1 MNRSLYPIFEE
12 GYYEGYIDGL
22 AEGLEERG
30 EEGRDILRNMVDV
43 VQMNRED
50 YSIKETMDELDLSE
64 EQVKVLIG
72 LSIKLVYDNV
82 KEILECY
89 AWKKIG

>member
-30 EEGRDILRNMVDV
+30 EEGRDILKNMVNV

-50 YSIKETMDELDLSE
+50 YSIEETMDELDLSA

-89 AWKKIG
+89 A

>member
-89 AWKKIG
+89 AWTKIG

>member
-30 EEGRDILRNMVDV
+30 EEGRNILKNMVDV
-43 VQMNRED
+43 IQMNRED
-50 YSIKETMDELDLSE
+50 YSIEETMDELDLSA

-89 AWKKIG
+89 A

>member
-89 AWKKIG
+89 A

>member
-30 EEGRDILRNMVDV
+30 EEGRNILKNMVDV

-50 YSIKETMDELDLSE
+50 YSIEETMDELDLSA

-89 AWKKIG
+89 A